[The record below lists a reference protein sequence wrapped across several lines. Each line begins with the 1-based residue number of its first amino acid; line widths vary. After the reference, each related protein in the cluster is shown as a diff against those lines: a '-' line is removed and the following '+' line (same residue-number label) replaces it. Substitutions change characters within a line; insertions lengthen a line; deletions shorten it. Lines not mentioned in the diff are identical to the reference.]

1 MKSLFECIDALDDV
15 VGRNCRRVK
24 VQALYDE
31 CVSLQHSVAEKN
43 SMLSDHEEEGV
54 RAEALANAEQIDNRC
69 KNSLQEARTYLL
81 NLSPTK
87 SKGFSKRSKTS
98 SKVRELELKLREE
111 ELERQAEAEARL
123 LKAEH
128 NLKLLKLEE
137 SKRKQIQAA
146 KDQACLE
153 SLKDD
158 ESENGD
164 LGSVISVK
172 DNPFTNTENW
182 VNSVVDQNANT
193 AAAMSLAPVRSLAF
207 DLTKPN
213 ESVLPPSTKNV
224 TSSSSVPVSFV
235 SSSFPGPVQ
244 NVTRGSVSQLVPSN
258 APYVSYSRPM
268 SSAQTLNPIQSVSFG
283 QHLPHITTNAGFVT
297 NTATVVPPVPNI
309 QTFYDTRFLQESLP
323 KLSLDS
329 FSGDPLKWPEWKG
342 MFEATC
348 CHPSVSNEHKMRY
361 LKLCTTGK
369 ARSTIEGYGYSG
381 VYFDQAFAALQRRFG
396 SPHLVVS
403 AQIEKMNK
411 HPVVK
416 MHNSDAIIE
425 FSQIVNAFVSVL
437 SSEGYFSDLQSSSN
451 MSLVVSKLPINLKG
465 QWFAFLERG
474 TSVANLVTF
483 RDWLQQKAVVHGRL
497 LMSSGKQERSE
508 LKAPGKIKKH
518 TVFATNTSSST
529 PNNALSFPVCQEVHK
544 VWKCKWFLE
553 KSVKDRIAFVR
564 EKKLCFS
571 CLQSGQF
578 RKIVK

>member
-1 MKSLFECIDALDDV
+1 MFLLPVFPSVFPLFLETMPGLEKHEKLIESREKTMKRLFECIDALDDV

-31 CVSLQHSVAEKN
+31 CISLQHSVAEKN

-69 KNSLQEARTYLL
+69 KNSLQAARTYLL

-111 ELERQAEAEARL
+111 ELERQAEVRL
-123 LKAEH
+123 LEAEH
-128 NLKLLKLEE
+128 NLLKLEE

-172 DNPFTNTENW
+172 DNPATNTENW

-193 AAAMSLAPVRSLAF
+193 VAAVSLAPVRSLAF
-207 DLTKPN
+207 DLTNPN
-213 ESVLPPSTKNV
+213 ESVLPPSTKIV
-224 TSSSSVPVSFV
+224 TSSSSVPVSIV
-235 SSSFPGPVQ
+235 SSSFPGPVR

-268 SSAQTLNPIQSVSFG
+268 SSPQTLNPIQSVSFG
-283 QHLPHITTNAGFVT
+283 QHLPHSTTNAGIVT
-297 NTATVVPPVPNI
+297 NTAAVVPPVPNI
-309 QTFYDTRFLQESLP
+309 QTFYDTRLLQESLP

-411 HPVVK
+411 QLVVK

-437 SSEGYFSDLQSSSN
+437 FSEGILVISSHQAICLWLFPY
-451 MSLVVSKLPINLKG
+451 SLSI
-465 QWFAFLERG
+465 
-474 TSVANLVTF
+474 
-483 RDWLQQKAVVHGRL
+483 
-497 LMSSGKQERSE
+497 
-508 LKAPGKIKKH
+508 
-518 TVFATNTSSST
+518 
-529 PNNALSFPVCQEVHK
+529 
-544 VWKCKWFLE
+544 
-553 KSVKDRIAFVR
+553 
-564 EKKLCFS
+564 
-571 CLQSGQF
+571 
-578 RKIVK
+578 